1 MATKVTEL
9 TAIARTELGKGPSR
23 RARKEGRVPGVIYAA
38 HQEPVHITVDR
49 LELTAVIRA
58 HGVNAVVDIDVDGEK
73 YLAMV
78 KHIDQNVLTLLIDHI
93 DFLAIKRG
101 EKVEVDVPVIVSG
114 EVAPGGIHFQE
125 SDTIHVEADALNI
138 PEEIEVS
145 VEGLEIG
152 AQISAG
158 DITLP
163 EGVTLAEDA
172 EKLIV
177 NVIAPETE
185 AEPEETEGEGEGE
198 AAGEDAGE
206 AAAEEKSEE

>member
-9 TAIARTELGKGPSR
+9 TAIPRTELGKGPSR

-58 HGVNAVVDIDVDGEK
+58 HGVNAVVDIDVDGEQH
-73 YLAMV
+73 LAMV

-101 EKVEVDVPVIVSG
+101 EKVEVDVPVVLTG

-125 SDTIHVEADALNI
+125 YDVLHVEADALNI

-152 AQISAG
+152 AQITAG

-163 EGVTLAEDA
+163 EGVTLAEEAD
-172 EKLIV
+172 KLIV

-185 AEPEETEGEGEGE
+185 AETEETAEGEGKAPAE
-198 AAGEDAGE
+198 AADDE
-206 AAAEEKSEE
+206 AASEE